1 MSFPPLRSLRP
12 ASILLPVLALSALLC
27 GCQIEIT
34 TDFGDG
40 SSGQTSKTQTTTT
53 TAPVS
58 PGNSTPK
65 TARVMSYNIQN
76 FNTKAADF
84 PLRIQRLKQ
93 IINEINPDVVAV
105 QEMDDR
111 AAMAL
116 IFDPA
121 QWQIIIDDDSKDRQ
135 DLAFAIKKPWRATNI
150 PTDLDADDEHFL
162 APDRA
167 LESFFPIRRDA
178 LFVKVASPDGRPAF
192 TAINVHAKARVGG
205 RNTTEPRRVG
215 ASRYLVSA
223 FKKQLP
229 GDRLVLLG
237 DFNDAPDDI
246 SLNILETGDPNA
258 IAGSN
263 PWPAPHLVNLFQ
275 PLWEQGMVSSGA
287 DAQRLDGNSGML
299 NITYPTAPKRNAGGR
314 GKDTHTGPILFDQIL
329 VSPELTT
336 GSRPSSG
343 AIYRKPL
350 ALQGPGFN
358 RPSDHLPVYAD
369 IAIPSAAR

>member
-1 MSFPPLRSLRP
+1 MPFFLPPHLVR
-12 ASILLPVLALSALLC
+12 LPLAAAIIVASALFC

-34 TDFGDG
+34 ADFGDA
-40 SSGQTSKTQTTTT
+40 SSPQTTTT
-53 TAPVS
+53 ETAAAPATPTPS
-58 PGNSTPK
+58 GNAASPK

-76 FNTKAADF
+76 FDRKAEQF

-93 IINEINPDVVAV
+93 IIREINPDVVAV

-111 AAMAL
+111 AAMEL

-121 QWQIIIDDDSKDRQ
+121 QWQIIIDDDSRDRQ
-135 DLAFAIKKPWRATNI
+135 DVAFAIKKPWRATNI
-150 PTDLDADDEHFL
+150 PADLDADDEHFL
-162 APDRA
+162 APDKA

-178 LFVKVASPDGRPAF
+178 LFVKVATPDGRPAF
-192 TAINVHAKARVGG
+192 TAINIHAKARVGG
-205 RNTTEPRRVG
+205 RDTTEPRRVG

-223 FKKQLP
+223 FKDKLP
-229 GDRLVLLG
+229 GDRLVLMG

-258 IAGSN
+258 AAGRN

-287 DAQRLDGNSGML
+287 DIRRVDRASGQL
-299 NITYPTAPKRNAGGR
+299 NITFPTAQSRNEKGR
-314 GKDTHTGPILFDQIL
+314 GSNVHTGPILFDQIL

-336 GSRPSSG
+336 GSTPSAG
-343 AIYRKPL
+343 RIYQNPI
-350 ALQGPGFN
+350 ALEGPGFN

-369 IAIPSAAR
+369 IAVP